1 MGCVTPKL
9 LHQMLR
15 VRQICFLLQSY
26 HQDTIEPLPP
36 LKTSRASE
44 APCSLPLLPSP
55 ASSAAALNWRASEP
69 FKARK
74 ASQPASREG
83 GGGQTA
89 AGLTLVAA
97 KRNDVIES
105 RRRRRRRKQHPPSE
119 ALMGVY
125 YTLPLPLPLSL
136 PLSASSSL
144 SLSLSL
150 SSFAVFM
157 CTSNFFTPGV
167 PHPPF

>member
-74 ASQPASREG
+74 ASQPASQPGGRG
-83 GGGQTA
+83 GGKTA

-105 RRRRRRRKQHPPSE
+105 RRRRRRRRKQHPPSE

-125 YTLPLPLPLSL
+125 YSLPLPLPLSL
-136 PLSASSSL
+136 PLSL
-144 SLSLSL
+144 SLFLPLSL
-150 SSFAVFM
+150 PLSLLFRSVH
-157 CTSNFFTPGV
+157 V
-167 PHPPF
+167 YE